1 MLVRR
6 VRTIFESDLGST
18 AIRLPSVTLHS
29 HTFSCIWLILDVI
42 VSGRIS
48 CPDPFLRCL
57 TVAFPYDDLVTCVGI
72 PITPCID
79 AICSPQASRPCSDG
93 VCCVATELPSGRP
106 RVRRRRCREAGQQHR
121 TRHAVAAGPVA
132 SRAQTERESRTA
144 TWSPR
149 AKRDAKGSR
158 GPERTGKKYH
168 TDCAKHVLG
177 THVMPVLNTM
187 LHPWPRIG
195 PRSSRLRRRGP
206 PKVVERGGPRKSV
219 EEWSHVE
226 WS

>member
-1 MLVRR
+1 MDVCSPSCGGGPLRIYQACILYAAGRCWPPPLALTFAGTRPRERSAGQKHSLRR
-6 VRTIFESDLGST
+6 VSNCRWPPINRGLARIALGR
-18 AIRLPSVTLHS
+18 A
-29 HTFSCIWLILDVI
+29 
-42 VSGRIS
+42 
-48 CPDPFLRCL
+48 CL
-57 TVAFPYDDLVTCVGI
+57 GLGE
-72 PITPCID
+72 
-79 AICSPQASRPCSDG
+79 RGG

-106 RVRRRRCREAGQQHR
+106 RVRRRRCREADQQHR
-121 TRHAVAAGPVA
+121 TRHDVAAGPVA
-132 SRAQTERESRTA
+132 SRTQTERESRTA

-149 AKRDAKGSR
+149 AKRDTEGSR

-187 LHPWPRIG
+187 LHPWPRIV

-206 PKVVERGGPRKSV
+206 PKDMERGGPRKSV